1 MPATYFRRAAS
12 RAHTWAGKGVLVPSV
27 ICAVAALI
35 VVIVPG
41 NRPDAWAT
49 AERLEFRTS
58 LKEFIRTADDPGHD
72 ERLDWTTDKCSAPV
86 LGSAGRTYD
95 FTDPCRRHDF
105 AYRNL
110 ARMHGGT
117 RWTAALRKRVDD
129 RFLADMHAHCASR
142 PAVQRTACRAWAKLY
157 YDTVRQFA
165 GP

>member
-1 MPATYFRRAAS
+1 MSTVVCVV
-12 RAHTWAGKGVLVPSV
+12 AGV
-27 ICAVAALI
+27 IAFM
-35 VVIVPG
+35 VPG
-41 NRPDAWAT
+41 TRSDPWNV

-58 LKEFIRTADDPGHD
+58 LATFIRTADDPGHD
-72 ERLDWTTDKCSAPV
+72 VRLDWSTDKCSAPV

-110 ARMHGGT
+110 ARMHDGK
-117 RWTAALRKRVDD
+117 RWTASLRKRVDD
-129 RFLADMHAHCASR
+129 RFLADMRDHCASR
-142 PAVQRTACRAWAKLY
+142 PAVQRAACRTWAKLY